1 MKSEL
6 FVDVQ
11 PKDISIALLEDSRLV
26 SLQKESRN
34 VVYAVGDFYLA
45 KVKKL
50 MPGLNAAFIDV
61 GYEKDAFLHYL
72 DLGPQF
78 STYSEYLKEAF
89 AHPEKVPEIGQT
101 QILPDIPKQGRIAD
115 LLQPG
120 QQLLVQIAK
129 EPISTKGPRLTTELT
144 LTGRF
149 MVLIPFGSKI
159 SISQKIKSTEEK
171 IRLRQII
178 SSIKP
183 KGFGVIVRTSAE
195 GKRVAEL
202 IHELRTLVEAWNA
215 SIAKMQRSQPPSLIY
230 EEDSRAVSVI
240 RDIFN
245 PSFESVHVNDAE
257 VFDQIK
263 QYVSLIAPDRKD
275 IVKLYAKDVPMFD
288 HFNITRQIKSGFG
301 KTVSFKS
308 GAYLIIEHTEA
319 LHVIDV
325 NSGNRSKASQDQ
337 ETNALEVN
345 LRAADEIARQLR
357 LRDMGG
363 IIVVDFIDMT
373 KSDHRQQ
380 LLDHMRDIMANDRA
394 RHNILPLSKFGLM
407 QITRQRVR
415 PALDIITEESCPS
428 CFGKGEVQ
436 PSLLFTDK
444 LEEKIEYL
452 TQQLE
457 VKKFIMYLHPFVEAY
472 VKKGVFSL
480 YGKWRRRFGRGVKIV
495 ADESLAY
502 LQYKVI
508 DATGKEVYLH
518 EESDMDSA
526 QSKNK
531 TRSERVADTD
541 TSEAEAPKKN
551 TPKKKEP
558 GEKAAKTASKKSKSK
573 KDNTGGNP
581 GEAPAPEAAEE
592 NK

>member
-1 MKSEL
+1 MDITKSEL

-11 PKDISIALLEDSRLV
+11 PKEISIALLEDSRLV

-50 MPGLNAAFIDV
+50 MPGLNAAFVDV

-78 STYSEYLKEAF
+78 ATYSELLREAF
-89 AHPEKVPEIGQT
+89 ENPDVVPDIS
-101 QILPDIPKQGRIAD
+101 QIKPQPDIPKQGRIAD

-120 QQLLVQIAK
+120 QRLLVQIAK

-149 MVLIPFGSKI
+149 MVLIPFGNKI

-171 IRLRQII
+171 IRLRQLIG
-178 SSIKP
+178 SIKP

-202 IHELRTLVEAWNA
+202 INELHTLVETWNN
-215 SIAKMQRSQPPSLIY
+215 SIAKMQRSTPPSLIY

-245 PSFESVHVNDAE
+245 PSFESVYVNDAE
-257 VFDQIK
+257 VFEQI
-263 QYVSLIAPDRKD
+263 QSYVSLIAPDRKD
-275 IVKLYAKDVPMFD
+275 TVKLYAKDIPIFD

-363 IIVVDFIDMT
+363 IIVVDFIDMA
-373 KSDHRQQ
+373 KSEHRQQ
-380 LLDHMRDIMANDRA
+380 LLDHMRDIMSKDRA

-452 TQQLE
+452 TQQLD
-457 VKKFIMYLHPFVEAY
+457 VKKFIMYVHPFVDAY
-472 VKKGVFSL
+472 IKKGLLSL
-480 YGKWRRRFGRGVKIV
+480 YGKWRRRFGRGIRIV
-495 ADESLAY
+495 PDESLAY
-502 LQYKVI
+502 LQYKVR
-508 DATGKEVYLH
+508 DAGGREIYLH
-518 EESDMDSA
+518 EESDIQSA

-531 TRSERVADTD
+531 TRSERSDEDVP
-541 TSEAEAPKKN
+541 SAEAPKQKN
-551 TPKKKEP
+551 
-558 GEKAAKTASKKSKSK
+558 GGKKS
-573 KDNTGGNP
+573 
-581 GEAPAPEAAEE
+581 E
-592 NK
+592 